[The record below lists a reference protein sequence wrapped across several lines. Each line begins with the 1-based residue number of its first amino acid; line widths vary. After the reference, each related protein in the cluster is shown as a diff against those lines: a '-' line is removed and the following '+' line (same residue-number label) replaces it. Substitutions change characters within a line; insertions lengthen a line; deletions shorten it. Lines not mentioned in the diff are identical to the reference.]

1 MTDIKSAEDIKPG
14 SVPAL
19 ARGQKSGL
27 DLTLYGGRVLPQTFG
42 QVVEFAQMM
51 CKGGVAIPKH
61 LRENPGACLSVI
73 QRSMAWEMDPWA
85 VATKTYAVND
95 ILAYEAQ
102 LIAAVVKKWAPIR
115 EKVIPYKFEG
125 EGMDMSCSI
134 LLHHIET
141 GEEIYY
147 QSPKIRDIEP
157 RNSPLW
163 KTEKQQQLSYYSI
176 RALARRHFAEILL
189 GVYDREEA
197 YAMKDITPQEPTPNY
212 LVEDETELPRRAPE
226 SAASEV
232 DGEAGRESPADSTIK
247 VTPLQERVVVSV
259 GGKTVTR
266 NGEPIEAGDLKV
278 GETYEFDRNTGEIL
292 DGVREDDPP
301 EEVITPEKMA
311 ENMVKAINGF
321 TSKVHLEDWQ
331 NESNADINALP
342 KPLYKVVKKALDD
355 KHLDLLPL

>member
-1 MTDIKSAEDIKPG
+1 MTDMKSAENIKPG
-14 SVPAL
+14 NVPAL

-61 LRENPGACLSVI
+61 LRDNPGACLSVI

-102 LIAAVVKKWAPIR
+102 LIAAVVKKWAPIKER
-115 EKVIPYKFEG
+115 VIPYKFEG
-125 EGMDMSCSI
+125 EGDNMSCSI

-147 QSPKIRDIEP
+147 QSPQIKDIQP

-163 KTEKQQQLSYYSI
+163 KTERQQQLSYYSI

-197 YAMKDITPQEPTPNY
+197 YAMKDITPAEPAKVPNF
-212 LVEDETELPRRAPE
+212 LNEEEPESKTVMAVDPAAPNGDKSVMVEAETENGKITIV
-226 SAASEV
+226 SMGEV
-232 DGEAGRESPADSTIK
+232 
-247 VTPLQERVVVSV
+247 
-259 GGKTVTR
+259 
-266 NGEPIEAGDLKV
+266 IEHDAQ
-278 GETYEFDRNTGEIL
+278 TGEII
-292 DGVREDDPP
+292 
-301 EEVITPEKMA
+301 EETITPEKMA

-331 NESNADINALP
+331 NLSNGDINALP

-355 KHLDLLPL
+355 KHLELLPL